1 MRKKVDNGQTALS
14 RRLQGARERTSPFVR
29 PYENENYEME
39 KELERSWGEMGE
51 GTKTATGIAER
62 GRGCSFNT
70 WNGIRLSTAKEVRG
84 FRDELRR
91 LANRP
96 GTDYQKI

>member
-14 RRLQGARERTSPFVR
+14 RRLQGGGGGARERTSPFVR

-70 WNGIRLSTAKEVRG
+70 
-84 FRDELRR
+84 
-91 LANRP
+91 
-96 GTDYQKI
+96 

>member
-39 KELERSWGEMGE
+39 KELEKSWGKMGE
-51 GTKTATGIAER
+51 GARTATGSRNEGEAAR
-62 GRGCSFNT
+62 F
-70 WNGIRLSTAKEVRG
+70 
-84 FRDELRR
+84 
-91 LANRP
+91 
-96 GTDYQKI
+96 